1 MKSTRPRRPYR
12 RGLFFCPSFPGA
24 GPDEVPASLFPRG
37 REDAM
42 RSHGTINED
51 RRGLAAVLGLLVG
64 IIAGVALFA

>member
-1 MKSTRPRRPYR
+1 
-12 RGLFFCPSFPGA
+12 
-24 GPDEVPASLFPRG
+24 
-37 REDAM
+37 M